1 MTAMKIAAAVIAN
14 RIVAQ
19 KTTTDATTRVRHEV
33 TPIAGQIA
41 PDLKLVDR
49 MIDVVI
55 CNHRKAV
62 ATTLVRNEVIPI
74 AGRIAPDLKLVD
86 QMIDVVICNHRK
98 ADATTPVPLVV
109 TPIAARNAQD
119 RKKARGSYAGGGG
132 RSTAA
137 AGWRAGISAER
148 RRRCGSGSP
157 AGP

>member
-55 CNHRKAV
+55 CNHRKA
-62 ATTLVRNEVIPI
+62 
-74 AGRIAPDLKLVD
+74 
-86 QMIDVVICNHRK
+86 
-98 ADATTPVPLVV
+98 DATAPVPLVV
-109 TPIAARNAQD
+109 NRIAAQTALVLSLVDLTIAADSFRLTVAM
-119 RKKARGSYAGGGG
+119 
-132 RSTAA
+132 AA
-137 AGWRAGISAER
+137 AWLHDTTTEASVGKATFVRHSVDRVTIVAA
-148 RRRCGSGSP
+148 
-157 AGP
+157 